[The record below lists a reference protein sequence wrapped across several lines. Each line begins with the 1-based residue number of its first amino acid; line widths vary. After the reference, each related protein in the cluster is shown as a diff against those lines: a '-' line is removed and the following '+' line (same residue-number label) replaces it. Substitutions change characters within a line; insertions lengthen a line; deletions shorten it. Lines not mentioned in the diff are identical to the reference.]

1 MLTEVDKYIA
11 NEAQWSNELTNL
23 RMLMLSLGMEE
34 TLKWS
39 RPVYTWKG
47 KNVLSISGF
56 KLHYGVWFFNGVFL
70 KDAAGVLEKAQ
81 DKTKAM
87 RHFRYTDE
95 IAPDMDLLRAYV
107 QEAMQNEEKGL
118 KVKAAKPGKFEMSEA
133 LKAELDQNSALHE
146 EFYALSP
153 GKQKEYSNHILSA
166 KQEKTKTSRLEQIIP
181 MIMSGIGLHDKYK
194 NC

>member
-23 RMLMLSLGMEE
+23 RTLMLSLGMEE

-56 KLHYGVWFFNGVFL
+56 KHHYGVWFFNGVFL

-81 DKTKAM
+81 DETKAM
-87 RHFRYTDE
+87 RHIRYTDE
-95 IAPDMDLLRAYV
+95 ITPDLDLLRDYV

-118 KVKAAKPGKFEMSEA
+118 KVKAAKPGKYEMSEA
-133 LKAELDQNSALHE
+133 LKAELDQNSDLREA
-146 EFYALSP
+146 FYALSP
-153 GKQKEYSNHILSA
+153 GKQKEYSNHILST
-166 KQEKTKTSRLEQIIP
+166 KQEKTKISRLEKIKPI
-181 MIMSGIGLHDKYK
+181 IMSGVGLHDKYK

>member
-1 MLTEVDKYIA
+1 
-11 NEAQWSNELTNL
+11 
-23 RMLMLSLGMEE
+23 MLSLGMTE

-56 KLHYGVWFFNGVFL
+56 KHHYGVWFFNGVFL

-81 DKTKAM
+81 DETKAM
-87 RHFRYTDE
+87 RHIRYTADLQ
-95 IAPDMDLLRAYV
+95 PDLDLLRVYV

-118 KVKAAKPGKFEMSEA
+118 KVEGAKPGKYEMSKE
-133 LKAELDQNSALHE
+133 LKAELDQNSDLHE
-146 EFYALSP
+146 AFCALTP

-166 KQEKTKTSRLEQIIP
+166 KQEKTKTSRLEKIKP
-181 MIMSGIGLHDKYK
+181 MILSGVGLHDKYK

>member
-11 NEAQWSNELTNL
+11 NEPQWSVELTDL
-23 RMLMLSLGMEE
+23 RDLMLSLGMTE

-56 KLHYGVWFFNGVFL
+56 KHHYGVWFFNGVFL

-81 DKTKAM
+81 DETKAM
-87 RHFRYTDE
+87 RHIRYTAD
-95 IAPDMDLLRAYV
+95 IQPDLDLLRAYV

-118 KVKAAKPGKFEMSEA
+118 KVEAAKPGKYEMSEE
-133 LKAELDQNSALHE
+133 LKAELDQNSDLHKA
-146 EFYALSP
+146 FYALSP

-166 KQEKTKTSRLEQIIP
+166 KQEKTKISRLGKIKP
-181 MIMSGIGLHDKYK
+181 MILSGVGLHDKYK